1 MISRWALSK
10 SRKIVRIPTLHLTKN
25 SYIDENGKFQLD
37 FSKLLRSYSERSQKS
52 KITNCLYFFQ
62 ILRGSASKMLPK
74 LEKQGKLA
82 FS

>member
-1 MISRWALSK
+1 MY
-10 SRKIVRIPTLHLTKN
+10 KIIQMSLKIEVEFERENLMKMSIF
-25 SYIDENGKFQLD
+25 DRNGKFRLD